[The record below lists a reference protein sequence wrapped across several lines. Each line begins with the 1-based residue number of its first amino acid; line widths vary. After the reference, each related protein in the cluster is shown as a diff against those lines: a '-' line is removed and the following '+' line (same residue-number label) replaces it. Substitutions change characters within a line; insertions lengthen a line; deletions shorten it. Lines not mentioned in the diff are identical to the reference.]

1 MWRVCFVLASL
12 LTLPSPLCVEL
23 ISEWRDKEGEGGNS
37 TSVAPFSA
45 ASGVCQF
52 DKGSGSPFGD
62 DAIWLAFII

>member
-1 MWRVCFVLASL
+1 MESL
-12 LTLPSPLCVEL
+12 LCTCVTVNAPQPSLCVEL

-45 ASGVCQF
+45 VSGVCQF